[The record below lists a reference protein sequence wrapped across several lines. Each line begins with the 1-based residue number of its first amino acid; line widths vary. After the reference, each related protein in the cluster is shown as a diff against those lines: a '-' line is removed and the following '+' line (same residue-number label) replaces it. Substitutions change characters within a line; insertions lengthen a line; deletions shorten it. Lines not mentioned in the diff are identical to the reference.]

1 MILSYASREV
11 ITARADDSVRD
22 VVGLMEYYN
31 VGCVVVVFHERPVG
45 IVTDRDLALRALGT
59 WKDGPPSEARIS
71 EFMTRPVQ
79 TIRED
84 EGFDKALEVMRT
96 WGVRR
101 LPVVDRQGRLRGLVT
116 LDDIF
121 HELCRDMDAVSQIVR
136 RQHRL
141 PLRRR
146 AVEGASPRS

>member
-1 MILSYASREV
+1 MILSYARREV
-11 ITARADDSVRD
+11 ISARADDSVRD

-31 VGCVVVVFHERPVG
+31 VGCVVIVFHERPVG
-45 IVTDRDLALRALGT
+45 IVTDRDLALRVLGARG
-59 WKDGPPSEARIS
+59 DGLPSEARVS
-71 EFMTRPVQ
+71 EFMTRNVH

-84 EGFDKALEVMRT
+84 EGFDKALEIMRT
-96 WGVRR
+96 WSIRR

-121 HELCRDMDAVSQIVR
+121 HELCRDMDAVAHIVR
-136 RQHRL
+136 RQQRL

-146 AVEGASPRS
+146 VAQGASPEP